1 MAAGARTEVEP
12 RGRLIAIEGI
22 DGAGTT
28 TQARMLA
35 GWMQEVGLSTH
46 LTCEPSPGP
55 LGRLIREILT
65 QRTRPVDRAALALL
79 FAGDR
84 VDHVRHEIEPK
95 LARGTHVVTDRYVY
109 SSIAYQGLDLE
120 LEWVAAINALAPEPD
135 LTVYIRVD
143 PGVARERRVARGSQ
157 QEIFETAPQ
166 QERICQ
172 RYDELFGSS
181 PASGSWAPDPAGSGW
196 ICPDPGGSAPPGS
209 FTSGSDPRAAR
220 HRRIRRDPRWAVLDG
235 GLTVDA
241 LHLQL
246 RSLVRAVCESK
257 TCAGA

>member
-1 MAAGARTEVEP
+1 MVTGASAETEP
-12 RGRLIAIEGI
+12 RGGLIASGCLIAIEGI

-35 GWMQEVGLSTH
+35 GWMQQVGLSTH

-84 VDHVRHEIEPK
+84 VDHVRHEVEPK
-95 LARGTHVVTDRYVY
+95 LERGAHVVTDRYVY
-109 SSIAYQGLDLE
+109 SSIAYQGLDLD
-120 LEWVAAINALAPEPD
+120 LEWVAAINGLAPEPD

-143 PGVARERRVARGSQ
+143 PAVARERRAARGSQ

-166 QERICQ
+166 QERICR

-196 ICPDPGGSAPPGS
+196 ICRDPEGSG
-209 FTSGSDPRAAR
+209 PRVAL
-220 HRRIRRDPRWAVLDG
+220 HRRIQREPRWAVLDG
-235 GLTVDA
+235 GLSVDA

>member
-1 MAAGARTEVEP
+1 MATAAGAGPETEP

-35 GWMQEVGLSTH
+35 GWMQQVGLPTH

-65 QRTRPVDRAALALL
+65 QQTRPVDRAALALL

-95 LARGTHVVTDRYVY
+95 LARGIHVVTDRYVY

-120 LEWVAAINALAPEPD
+120 LEWVAMINALAPEPD
-135 LTVYIRVD
+135 LTVYVRVD
-143 PGVARERRVARGSQ
+143 PAVARERRAARGSQ
-157 QEIFETAPQ
+157 QEIFETSPQ
-166 QERICQ
+166 QERICR
-172 RYDELFGSS
+172 RYDELFGSG
-181 PASGSWAPDPAGSGW
+181 PTGGSWAPDPAGSGW
-196 ICPDPGGSAPPGS
+196 ICPDPRGSPER
-209 FTSGSDPRAAR
+209 TRL
-220 HRRIRRDPRWAVLDG
+220 HRRIQRTPRWAVLDG
-235 GLTVDA
+235 TLSVDA

-246 RSLVRAVCESK
+246 RSLARSVCESK